1 MARRVLPGHLAA
13 VDAWA
18 RDQVASR
25 NRGITV
31 MQIMVALFSFLLGAV
46 SVFAV
51 ELQLLNETLAPIRDL
66 ADALQ
71 DVLLPMLP
79 GA

>member
-1 MARRVLPGHLAA
+1 
-13 VDAWA
+13 
-18 RDQVASR
+18 
-25 NRGITV
+25 